1 MHIRTALLTLPIF
14 HAICCLNTAVA
25 ETGAC
30 GPPPNLPVALESDE
44 NLKGTLKGQAEVL
57 SRLLGKAELG
67 GEIEA
72 ARKTLYQNSNEFY
85 AAQKDAYFAYI
96 FCLTVINDQRAS
108 LNEKLDALQEFRKPV
123 DSIKSVKRALK
134 DAASIVVIIQNG
146 GAITFMLK
154 QFDPKSGRGEFIS
167 NRLGQSDGYIL
178 ASDNTLQ
185 IASSEFGCSGS
196 FRTEPQ
202 GMLRGTLSCRQP
214 SGALEGPFAATI
226 DLGLR

>member
-1 MHIRTALLTLPIF
+1 
-14 HAICCLNTAVA
+14 
-25 ETGAC
+25 
-30 GPPPNLPVALESDE
+30 VALESDE
-44 NLKGTLKGQAEVL
+44 NLKGTLKGQAEML

-72 ARKTLYQNSNEFY
+72 ARKTLYQNSSEFY

-96 FCLTVINDQRAS
+96 FCLTVIGDQKAT

-146 GAITFMLK
+146 GAVTFILN
-154 QFDPKSGRGEFIS
+154 QFDPKSGRGEFTS
-167 NRLGQSDGYIL
+167 HVLGQSDGYIL
-178 ASDNTLQ
+178 ASDDTLQ
-185 IASSEFGCSGS
+185 IASSDYGCSGA
-196 FRTEPQ
+196 FRTGPQ
-202 GMLRGTLSCRQP
+202 GVLRGTLSCRQP
-214 SGALEGPFAATI
+214 SGALEGPFIATI